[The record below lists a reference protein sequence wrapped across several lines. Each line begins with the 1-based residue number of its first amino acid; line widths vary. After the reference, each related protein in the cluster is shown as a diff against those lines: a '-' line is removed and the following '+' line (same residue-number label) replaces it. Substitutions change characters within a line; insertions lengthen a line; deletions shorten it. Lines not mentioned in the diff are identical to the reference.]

1 MYLNRD
7 NIRGGYKHPKFNDDL
22 RDCKGCIGKQRKC
35 MLFAGTIYEADISI
49 LAFNNYHAKEEV

>member
-1 MYLNRD
+1 MYTGKQRKCMYLNRD

-35 MLFAGTIYEADISI
+35 MYLNRDNIRGGY
-49 LAFNNYHAKEEV
+49 